1 MSQSSAK
8 ASALPTNA
16 REALAS
22 RAQTLGTLTAAGAIR
37 GGGAELTGNLHAGWL
52 AERRLIERILAETA
66 GEQSVFATLDHWE
79 DRTRAFQQRSGAA
92 DAAWSDKQGERWRAD
107 QVLSLILDLRD
118 RLSAW
123 QEKGPAAGG
132 AVAAAASAAATA
144 DHPALEGDSA
154 ATMPSPPVP

>member
-22 RAQTLGTLTAAGAIR
+22 RALTLGTLTAAGAIR
-37 GGGAELTGNLHAGWL
+37 GGGAELTGSLHAGWL

-66 GEQSVFATLDHWE
+66 AEQSVFATLDHWE
-79 DRTRAFQQRSGAA
+79 DRTRAFQQRSGTA

-107 QVLSLILDLRD
+107 QVLGLILDLRD

-123 QEKGPAAGG
+123 QEKGPAASA
-132 AVAAAASAAATA
+132 AVATAADAAPMAANPTV
-144 DHPALEGDSA
+144 DGDSA
-154 ATMPSPPVP
+154 ATRPSPIVP